1 MRSAMRTPASSSL
14 RAGLRTSTRARHGR
28 MMPIVF
34 VLIFA
39 GLLAA
44 GLLPRLAQSR
54 ARADESAR
62 STAVPTVFTEPV
74 KRDTTTT
81 PFELPATLT
90 GVHEASIFA
99 RTNGFV
105 RQLRVDIGSPV
116 RAGDT
121 LVVLDMPE
129 LREQERQATAVLEQ
143 TEASAKLAKT
153 SLDRWKQLATQGVV
167 TPQEFDERTATANV
181 TDANARAARANLA
194 NLRELQRFGVLV
206 APFHGVVTAR
216 SIDIGSL
223 VVAGAAAGARPLLSL
238 VQTDTVRVMLQVP
251 QSAAPRVRV
260 GMRTA
265 VVVSDLG
272 NEEIMGTVVRTAGAI
287 DPVTRTLLTEVHVP
301 NAQRRL
307 LPGMFA
313 TVRLKVPSSPSLR
326 VPAIA
331 LIVRGDGT
339 QVARVEKDTV
349 RLVPITI
356 GRDYGTSLEVLG
368 GLQPGD
374 QVVVNPPESMASGQP
389 VKAIAR
395 GGVK

>member
-1 MRSAMRTPASSSL
+1 MRR
-14 RAGLRTSTRARHGR
+14 GR

-39 GLLAA
+39 ALLVA

-54 ARADESAR
+54 SRAEEGAR

-74 KRDTTTT
+74 KRDTSST
-81 PFELPATLT
+81 PFELPATLS
-90 GVHEASIFA
+90 GVHEANIFA

-121 LVVLDMPE
+121 LAILDMPE

-143 TEASAKLAKT
+143 TEASANLART
-153 SLDRWKQLATQGVV
+153 SLDRWKQLSAQGVV
-167 TPQEFDERTATANV
+167 TPQEFDERTANASV
-181 TDANARAARANLA
+181 TDANSRAARANLA
-194 NLRELQRFGVLV
+194 NLRELMRFGVLI

-260 GMRTA
+260 GMRTS

-272 NEEIMGTVVRTAGAI
+272 NEEITGTVVRTAGAI

-301 NAQRRL
+301 NGQRRL

-368 GLQPGD
+368 GLEPGD
-374 QVVVNPPESMASGQP
+374 QVVVNPPESLASGQA

-395 GGVK
+395 GGAK